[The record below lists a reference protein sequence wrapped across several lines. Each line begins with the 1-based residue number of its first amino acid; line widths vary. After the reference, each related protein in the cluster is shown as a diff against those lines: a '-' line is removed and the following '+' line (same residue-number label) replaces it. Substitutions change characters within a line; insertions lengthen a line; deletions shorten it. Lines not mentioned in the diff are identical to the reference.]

1 MQIFLSLLESITS
14 NIFSDIECNLSP
26 AEIKAIN
33 KSNSIT
39 GIYYSPY
46 QLVFY
51 QLYVLLLQISNY
63 I

>member
-1 MQIFLSLLESITS
+1 MQIFLSLLESINS

-33 KSNSIT
+33 KSNSIN

-46 QLVFY
+46 QLAIY
-51 QLYVLLLQISNY
+51 RLYVPILHISN
-63 I
+63 